1 MGGKGSGNPGGGPGR
16 PREGK
21 VEFKAKLAPK
31 LAGRIKGEAK
41 YQGITISEFVTK
53 VFEEHF
59 DILNRGPEIKSNAK
73 PLQGRI
79 SESTRDISN
88 QGPEMKNS
96 FMQRPFS
103 LNDFSELVSEIAIR
117 EKTRKF
123 FESKAFICSVWEQLR
138 QEQPWA
144 LTEKAFHDA
153 LVVANRENL
162 LGLSCADLVGAMDP
176 QDVARSEVRFLNASF
191 HFINIGSSDV
201 GQVTKKVL
209 HMTRTRELR

>member
-16 PREGK
+16 QRKGK
-21 VEFKAKLAPK
+21 VELKAKLAPK

-41 YQGITISEFVTK
+41 CQGITISEFVTK

-59 DILNRGPEIKSNAK
+59 EILNRGPEIKNNAETFHN
-73 PLQGRI
+73 RV

-88 QGPEMKNS
+88 QGPKIKNS

-103 LNDFSELVSEIAIR
+103 LNDFAELVSDIALR

-123 FESKAFICSVWEQLR
+123 GESKAFIGSVWEQLR

-144 LTEKAFHDA
+144 LTEKVGHHGG
-153 LVVANRENL
+153 RRSGR
-162 LGLSCADLVGAMDP
+162 LG
-176 QDVARSEVRFLNASF
+176 
-191 HFINIGSSDV
+191 
-201 GQVTKKVL
+201 
-209 HMTRTRELR
+209 